1 VESFEGLKLTAYS
14 SKRTTNS
21 LQLISLMQ
29 KIHFIAIG
37 GAAMH
42 NLAIDLHNR
51 GFQITG
57 SDDEIYEPSW
67 TLLAEKGIL
76 PNEMGW
82 FPEKITTDLSCVILG
97 MHARVNNS
105 ELTKAQKLG
114 IKIYSYPAF
123 IYSQSLHKQ
132 RVVIAGSHGKTSIT
146 SIILHVLKFH
156 GRKFDYMVGAR
167 IEGFDTM
174 AKLSDAPVIVIE
186 GDEYLSSPI
195 DRQPKFLH
203 YHPHVMLMSGIAW
216 DHVNVYPDFND
227 YVHQFELLA
236 NDLPKA
242 GSFIYDETDKL
253 VNKIGSV
260 ERLGIKKFPYQA
272 LPSKVK
278 DGKTFLILP
287 NKQELEINIFGE
299 HNLKNLNGAR
309 LVLAQIGI
317 DDDEFYAAIPS
328 FKGAAKR
335 LELVGKNDNT
345 VIYKDF
351 AHSPSK
357 VEATTKALKA
367 QFPDRQLVAC
377 LELHTFSSLNKDFL
391 GEYANKLN
399 AADVPVVYFSPKTL
413 ENKKLPAFT
422 SEDIKVH
429 FNNPNLHVFTDN
441 DSLKNFLLVQRW
453 RNSNLLMMSS
463 GTFNGLDFGELSK
476 LILM

>member
-1 VESFEGLKLTAYS
+1 
-14 SKRTTNS
+14 
-21 LQLISLMQ
+21 MQ

-57 SDDEIYEPSW
+57 SDDEIYEPSR

-76 PNEMGW
+76 PAEMGW

-97 MHARVNNS
+97 MHARVDNP
-105 ELTKAQKLG
+105 ELLKAQTLG
-114 IKIYSYPAF
+114 IKIYSYPEF

-146 SIILHVLKFH
+146 SMILHVLKFH
-156 GRKFDYMVGAR
+156 NRKFDYMVGAR

-227 YVHQFELLA
+227 YVHQFEILA

-242 GSFIYDETDKL
+242 GSFIYDETDEL

-260 ERLGIKKFPYQA
+260 ERLGVKRFPYQA

-287 NKQELEINIFGE
+287 NKQELEIGIFGE

-317 DDDEFYAAIPS
+317 EDEEFYAAIPS

-335 LELVGKNDNT
+335 LELIGKNENT

-351 AHSPSK
+351 AHAPSK
-357 VEATTKALKA
+357 VEATTKAVKA

-399 AADVPVVYFSPKTL
+399 AADVPAVYFSPKTL
-413 ENKKLPAFT
+413 EHKKLPAIT
-422 SEDIKVH
+422 PEDIKVH

-441 DSLKNFLLVQRW
+441 DSLKDFLLSQNW
-453 RNSNLLMMSS
+453 RNANLLMMSS
-463 GTFNGLDFGELSK
+463 GTFNGLDFNELANK
-476 LILM
+476 ILV

>member
-1 VESFEGLKLTAYS
+1 
-14 SKRTTNS
+14 
-21 LQLISLMQ
+21 MQ

-51 GFQITG
+51 GYQITG
-57 SDDEIYEPSW
+57 SDDEIYEPSR
-67 TLLAEKGIL
+67 TLLAERGIL

-82 FPEKITTDLSCVILG
+82 FPEKITTDLSCIILG
-97 MHARVNNS
+97 MHARLDNP
-105 ELTKAQKLG
+105 ELVKAQALG

-146 SIILHVLKFH
+146 SMILHVLKFH
-156 GRKFDYMVGAR
+156 NRDFDYMVGAR
-167 IEGFDTM
+167 IEGFETM
-174 AKLSDAPVIVIE
+174 AKLSDAPIIVIE

-216 DHVNVYPDFND
+216 DHINVYPDFNN

-242 GSFIYDETDKL
+242 GSFIYDETDPL

-260 ERLGIKKFPYQA
+260 ERLGIKKFPYQV
-272 LPSKVK
+272 LPNRVK

-287 NKQELEINIFGE
+287 NKKEVEIQVFGE

-317 DDDEFYAAIPS
+317 DDKEFYAAIPS
-328 FKGAAKR
+328 FKGAEKR
-335 LELVGKNDNT
+335 LELVGRNEHT

-351 AHSPSK
+351 AHAPSK
-357 VEATTKALKA
+357 VEATTKAVKA
-367 QFPDRQLVAC
+367 QFPERQLVAC

-399 AADVPVVYFSPKTL
+399 SADVAVVYFSPKTL
-413 ENKKLPAFT
+413 EHKKLPAIT
-422 SEDIKVH
+422 PEDIKVH
-429 FNNPNLHVFTDN
+429 FNNPNLHIFTDN
-441 DSLKNFLLVQRW
+441 DSLKDFLLAQRW

-463 GTFNGLDFGELSK
+463 GTFNKLNFQELAG
-476 LILM
+476 LILIRNEFPV

>member
-1 VESFEGLKLTAYS
+1 
-14 SKRTTNS
+14 
-21 LQLISLMQ
+21 MQ

-57 SDDEIYEPSW
+57 SDDEIYEPSR

-82 FPEKITTDLSCVILG
+82 FPDKITTDLSCVILG
-97 MHARVNNS
+97 MHARVDNP
-105 ELTKAQKLG
+105 ELAKAQALD
-114 IKIYSYPAF
+114 IKIYSYPEF

-146 SIILHVLKFH
+146 SMILHVLKFH
-156 GRKFDYMVGAR
+156 NRKFDYMVGAR

-203 YHPHVMLMSGIAW
+203 YHPHVLLMSGIAW

-236 NDLPKA
+236 NGLEKA
-242 GSFIYDETDKL
+242 SSFIYDETDDL
-253 VNKIGSV
+253 VNKIGSA
-260 ERLGIKKFPYQA
+260 ERLGVKRFPYQA
-272 LPSKVK
+272 LPNRIK
-278 DGKTFLILP
+278 DGKTFLVLP
-287 NKQELEINIFGE
+287 NKKELEINIFGE

-317 DDDEFYAAIPS
+317 DDEEFYAAIPS

-335 LELVGKNDNT
+335 LELVGKNDTT

-351 AHSPSK
+351 AHAPSK
-357 VEATTKALKA
+357 VEATTKAVKA

-399 AADVPVVYFSPKTL
+399 AADVQVVYFSPKTL
-413 ENKKLPAFT
+413 ENKKLPAIMP
-422 SEDIKVH
+422 EDIKVH

-441 DSLKNFLLVQRW
+441 DSLKDFLLNQRW
-453 RNSNLLMMSS
+453 RSSNLLMMSS
-463 GTFNGLDFGELSK
+463 GTFNGLDFGELAG
-476 LILM
+476 LILQ

>member
-1 VESFEGLKLTAYS
+1 
-14 SKRTTNS
+14 
-21 LQLISLMQ
+21 MQ

-57 SDDEIYEPSW
+57 SDDEIYEPSK

-97 MHARVNNS
+97 MHARVDNP
-105 ELTKAQKLG
+105 ELAKAQELG
-114 IKIYSYPAF
+114 IKIYSYPEF
-123 IYSQSLHKQ
+123 IYSQSLHTQ

-146 SIILHVLKFH
+146 SMILHVLKFH
-156 GRKFDYMVGAR
+156 NRKFDYMVGAR

-174 AKLSDAPVIVIE
+174 AKLSDAPVVVIE

-216 DHVNVYPDFND
+216 DHVNVYPDFKD
-227 YVHQFELLA
+227 YIHQFELLA

-242 GSFIYDETDKL
+242 GSFIYDETDSL

-260 ERLGIKKFPYQA
+260 ERLGIKRFPYQA
-272 LPSKVK
+272 LPNRIK

-287 NKQELEINIFGE
+287 NKQELEIEVFGE

-309 LVLAQIGI
+309 LVLSQIGI
-317 DDDEFYAAIPS
+317 DDEEFYTAIPS

-335 LELVGKNDNT
+335 LELVGKNENT

-351 AHSPSK
+351 AHAPSK
-357 VEATTKALKA
+357 VEATTKAVKA

-399 AADVPVVYFSPKTL
+399 AADIPVVYFSPKTL
-413 ENKKLPAFT
+413 EHKKLPAIT
-422 SEDIKVH
+422 PEDIKVH

-441 DSLKNFLLVQRW
+441 DSLKDFLLSQSW
-453 RNSNLLMMSS
+453 RNTNLLMMSS
-463 GTFNGLDFGELSK
+463 GTFNGLDFGDLAK
-476 LILM
+476 QIIL

>member
-1 VESFEGLKLTAYS
+1 
-14 SKRTTNS
+14 
-21 LQLISLMQ
+21 MQ

-57 SDDEIYEPSW
+57 SDDEIYEPSR

-76 PNEMGW
+76 PAEMGW
-82 FPEKITTDLSCVILG
+82 FPEKITSDLSCVILG
-97 MHARVNNS
+97 MHARVDNP
-105 ELTKAQKLG
+105 ELLKAQELG
-114 IKIYSYPAF
+114 IKIYSYPEF

-146 SIILHVLKFH
+146 SMILHVLKFH
-156 GRKFDYMVGAR
+156 NRKFDYMVGAR

-242 GSFIYDETDKL
+242 GSFIYDETDDL

-260 ERLGIKKFPYQA
+260 ERLGVKRFPYQA
-272 LPSKVK
+272 LPNRIK

-287 NKQELEINIFGE
+287 NKQELEIGIFGE
-299 HNLKNLNGAR
+299 HNLKNLNGVR

-351 AHSPSK
+351 AHAPSK
-357 VEATTKALKA
+357 VEATTKAVKA

-413 ENKKLPAFT
+413 EHKKLPAIT
-422 SEDIKVH
+422 PEDIKVH

-441 DSLKNFLLVQRW
+441 DSLKDFLLFQSW
-453 RNSNLLMMSS
+453 RNTNLLMMSS
-463 GTFNGLDFGELSK
+463 GTFNGLDFGELAG
-476 LILM
+476 LILG